1 MKVIEYMP
9 PFLKENRELNK
20 IFNAEDIELENI
32 KAKVNEVLGEVIVK
46 TAKGYGL
53 DRYEKIYNIN
63 NTSNSIEA
71 RRTNIL
77 FRVNFKAP
85 YSYFWLVNIF
95 DEAIGKNNY
104 RILLDYEHYTLTI
117 EVLEIYK
124 NIAKEL
130 KEMLQKELPA
140 NLVLNINLFQTE
152 ETKIYMAGIVRI
164 GKTIKL
170 KQEVF

>member
-1 MKVIEYMP
+1 MKLIEYVP
-9 PFLKENRELNK
+9 TFLKDVRELNQ
-20 IFNAEDIELENI
+20 IFNVEDTEIENI
-32 KAKVNEVLGEVIVK
+32 RKKVKEILEEIIVK
-46 TAKGYGL
+46 NAKSYGL
-53 DRYEKIYNIN
+53 DRYEKIYSITNK
-63 NTSNSIEA
+63 SNSIEA

-77 FRVNFKAP
+77 FRMNFKAP
-85 YSYFWLVNIF
+85 YSYFWLINIF

-104 RILLDYEHYTLTI
+104 RIILDYENYTLTI
-117 EVLEIYK
+117 EVLEMYK

-140 NLVLNINLFQTE
+140 NLVLNVNLFQTE
-152 ETKIYMAGIVRI
+152 ETKIYMAGIVHI